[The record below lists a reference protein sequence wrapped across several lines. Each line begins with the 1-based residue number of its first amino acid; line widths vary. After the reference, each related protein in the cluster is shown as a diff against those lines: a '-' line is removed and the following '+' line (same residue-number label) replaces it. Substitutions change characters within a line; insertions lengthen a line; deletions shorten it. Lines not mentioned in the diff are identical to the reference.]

1 MELKNSN
8 EVLPASSVGLYENKI
23 VRNISGTYF
32 PYYPALLDGPFQNA
46 YDSLVAQIEGYECDS
61 KSVIVPALHLEFLAD
76 EEIDIEGSN
85 DEYDDYTRVQ
95 NCTIV

>member
-8 EVLPASSVGLYENKI
+8 KVLLASSVGLYDNKI
-23 VRNISGTYF
+23 VRNIS
-32 PYYPALLDGPFQNA
+32 LLDGPFQNA
-46 YDSLVAQIEGYECDS
+46 YDSLVAQIEGYECES
-61 KSVIVPALHLEFLAD
+61 KSVIVRALHLEFLAD

-85 DEYDDYTRVQ
+85 DEYDDYTRVK